1 MYAKKEITINAPLGN
16 VVKLFDQ
23 PENMKYWAPVPISV
37 ERISGTPGQPG
48 AKSKLKFKRFDLI
61 ETITAKDLPRELSGT
76 YEMEAM
82 ANSIKHSFA
91 SLKEN
96 QTIYTVEVDY
106 EFKKAMPKIINAIAP
121 WMFTRPAYKYMK
133 MFKDFVETSA
143 TVQRT

>member
-1 MYAKKEITINAPLGN
+1 MYAKKEITINAPLEN
-16 VVKLFDQ
+16 VVRLFDK

-37 ERISGTPGQPG
+37 ESISGTPGQPG
-48 AKSKLKFKRFDLI
+48 SKSKLKFKRFDLI
-61 ETITAKDLPRELSGT
+61 ETITAKNLPRELSGT

-91 SLKEN
+91 SSREN

-106 EFKKAMPKIINAIAP
+106 EFKKTMPKIINAIAP

-133 MFKDFVETSA
+133 MFKDFVENSA
-143 TVQRT
+143 KGA